1 MNSEIERPARL
12 IVLLPDSL
20 TGNLEFAQKIHWMA
34 ARAQNDVLYLGLLDN
49 PDDLLTAQ
57 RGIATMKAVTESN
70 LIHAGS
76 VLVPAARWFEK
87 LQKVLRP
94 GDTIVCHAEQVV
106 KHGLLKTVAMPE
118 YLAGI
123 LTASVVTV
131 AGFYSPQRTLAKNL
145 LNELLFWLGAI
156 VILAGFTFLELQT
169 DTSFPGFAH
178 KLVLAGIVIIEFG
191 AFWLWSQIV
200 RR

>member
-1 MNSEIERPARL
+1 MNSEKERPARL
-12 IVLLPDSL
+12 IVLLPESL
-20 TGNLEFAQKIHWMA
+20 TGNLKFAQKIHWMA

-70 LIHAGS
+70 LIRAGS
-76 VLVPAARWFEK
+76 VLVPASRWFEK
-87 LQKVLRP
+87 LQEVLRP

-106 KHGLLKTVAMPE
+106 KHGFLKTVAMPE

-123 LTASVVTV
+123 LTASVVSV
-131 AGFYSPQRTLAKNL
+131 AGFYSPQHTLAKNL

-156 VILAGFTFLELQT
+156 VILAGFTFLELQA
-169 DTSFPGFAH
+169 DTAFPGFAH
-178 KLVLAGIVIIEFG
+178 KLVLGAILLVEFG
-191 AFWLWSQIV
+191 VFWLWSQIV